1 MIARMNVGGPALQ
14 AVTLLDHLDAAR
26 FEQRIYTGAL
36 APGEGD
42 YVDLRGQGAA
52 TIRVPGLGRSIGPRD
67 DARALARLVREMRAF
82 RPHIVHTHT
91 AKAGALGRVAATI
104 ARVPARVHTFHGHL
118 LHGYFTGPKRAA
130 MIATERGLARLSHR
144 LVAVGEQVRDDLL
157 AAGIGSPEKFVVLPP
172 GTRVPP
178 LPPRA
183 EARARLGLPQN
194 VPVVAYIG
202 RITQVKRP
210 DRFLEVAR
218 LIRGTVPDA
227 QFAVCGDGDLA
238 HTLREEPGLRL
249 LGWRPDLETVH
260 AASDLVLLTSDNEGT
275 PLSLIEAALSGV
287 PCVAT
292 RVGSVP
298 EVVAD
303 GSTGL
308 LTGCDSKELAA
319 AAILLLTDRG
329 LADRLG
335 RAAAARAEC
344 LFGIPRF
351 VDDARALYEDLY
363 RHNPVLADI
372 SGAR

>member
-1 MIARMNVGGPALQ
+1 MNVGGPALQ
-14 AVTLLDHLDAAR
+14 AVTLLNHLDPAR

-42 YVDLRGQGAA
+42 YLDLRGQGAA
-52 TIRVPGLGRSIGPRD
+52 AIRVPGLGRSIGPRD
-67 DARALARLVREMRAF
+67 DVRALARLVREMRAF

-157 AAGIGSPEKFVVLPP
+157 AAGIGRPEKFTVLPP

-178 LPPRA
+178 LPPRRQ
-183 EARARLGLPQN
+183 ARVELGLPQD
-194 VPVVAYIG
+194 VPVVAFIG

-210 DRFLEVAR
+210 DRFLEAAR

-227 QFAVCGDGDLA
+227 HFAVCGDGDLA
-238 HTLREEPGLRL
+238 DTLRGVPGLRL

-260 AASDLVLLTSDNEGT
+260 AAADLVLLTSDNEGT

-303 GSTGL
+303 GATGL
-308 LTGCDSKELAA
+308 LTGCDSRELAA
-319 AAILLLTDRG
+319 AAILLLTDRD

-335 RAAAARAEC
+335 RAAAARAER

-351 VDDARALYEDLY
+351 VDDVRALYEDLY
-363 RHNPVLADI
+363 QHNPVLADI